1 MKEVRIDEIVS
12 TLENAIPLDWQESFD
27 NSGLLCGDKDVICS
41 GVVVCFD
48 VCEAVIDLA
57 IEKKCNLI
65 ISHHPLVFRGLKKFT
80 GEDNV
85 TKTLLKAIK
94 NDIAV
99 YAAHTN
105 LDSVASIGVNTT
117 LAKKLRLNNVRP
129 LQNDSRA
136 EQGYFG
142 IGGIGELEQE
152 TDFKDFLLQVKNDLN
167 INNIKFIEGKNPKIK
182 TVAFCGGS
190 GSEFIEKAIELNA
203 DCYLTGDIKYHQFLD
218 CEGRILLA
226 DIGHFESESF
236 IIDELIGLLS
246 EKFCNFVRLFRS
258 EIPNKVKNI

>member
-1 MKEVRIDEIVS
+1 MKDVRIEEIIAA
-12 TLENAIPLDWQESFD
+12 LEEVVPLSWQEDFD
-27 NSGLLCGDKDVICS
+27 NAGLLCGDKMAICS
-41 GVVVCFD
+41 GVFVCFD
-48 VCEAVIDLA
+48 VCDMA
-57 IEKKCNLI
+57 IEMAIKNKCNLI

-80 GEDNV
+80 GNDNV
-85 TKTLLKAIK
+85 TKTLLKALK

-105 LDSVASIGVNTT
+105 LDAAFSIGVNTT
-117 LAKKLRLNNVRP
+117 LAEKLGLKNVRP
-129 LQNDSRA
+129 LHSDSRN

-142 IGGIGELEQE
+142 IGGIGELKQE
-152 TDFKDFLLQVKNDLN
+152 TDYKDFLLNVKKSLN
-167 INNIKFIEGKNPKIK
+167 VNNIKFVEGEKQKIK

-190 GSEFIEKAIELNA
+190 GSEFVEKAIELNA

-236 IIDELIGLLS
+236 IIDQLISLLS